1 MSTYKLLDHSFR
13 RAKWHYRLLER
24 NGMAAIYEQ
33 RASAKPDKISGYAVA
48 RIRRV
53 EGKTMPNGNK
63 IPPREIFPSPS
74 EFGFNGWYYMS
85 NPESKK
91 MAYEQYHK
99 LIHKLGQV
107 IPEDKSP
114 SDEKGNLTSLDE
126 EEEDDLGDDMFA

>member
-13 RAKWHYRLLER
+13 RSGWNYSLLER

-33 RASAKPDKISGYAVA
+33 REPAKPDKISGYVVA
-48 RIRRV
+48 RIRRIK
-53 EGKTMPNGNK
+53 GKTLPDGNK

-99 LIHKLGQV
+99 LIHKLAQV
-107 IPEDKSP
+107 IPHDKS
-114 SDEKGNLTSLDE
+114 SSNENGTLTSLDE

>member
-1 MSTYKLLDHSFR
+1 MSIYKILEHSFR
-13 RAKWHYRLLER
+13 RTGWNYSLIER

-33 RASAKPDKISGYAVA
+33 RAPAKPDKISGYVVA

-53 EGKTMPNGNK
+53 KGKRMPDGNK

-91 MAYEQYHK
+91 MAYKQYHK

-107 IPEDKSP
+107 IPDDKS
-114 SDEKGNLTSLDE
+114 SSGEKGTMTSLDE
-126 EEEDDLGDDMFA
+126 EEEDDLGGDMFA